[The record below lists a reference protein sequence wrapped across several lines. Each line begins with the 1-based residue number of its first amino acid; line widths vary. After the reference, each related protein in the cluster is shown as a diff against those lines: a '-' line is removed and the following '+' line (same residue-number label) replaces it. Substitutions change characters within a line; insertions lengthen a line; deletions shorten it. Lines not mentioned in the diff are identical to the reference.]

1 MPTAHISLI
10 REHSE
15 KNRTP
20 RTLWVTF
27 ELGRPLGAPNDP
39 DFQRRVVE
47 AALRLLESTDGPVLA
62 DYPEDAPRDRGAGEE
77 PWVCPIGLATPPD
90 APGGEAADARLL
102 KEIHGLAPW
111 RDLAA
116 RKTERSTVG
125 SSGLEMPD
133 AAAFVLSFLSGEV
146 PESPIDG
153 ARADRALKWACDDI
167 RAYYYEA
174 MLAQPGSPTSGDL
187 DAWFFGETTAG
198 SVFFDLQKV
207 LLEHEDE
214 TFRLVGRQY
223 LIPRMQQHRSPL
235 D

>member
-1 MPTAHISLI
+1 MHISLI

-27 ELGRPLGAPNDP
+27 ELGRPLGVPNDP
-39 DFQRRVVE
+39 GFQRRVVE
-47 AALRLLESTDGPVLA
+47 AALRLLESSDGPILA
-62 DYPEDAPRDRGAGEE
+62 DYPEDAPRGRDRSAGEE
-77 PWVCPIGLATPPD
+77 PWVCPIGLVAPSD
-90 APGGEAADARLL
+90 ASGDESVDARLSR
-102 KEIHGLAPW
+102 EISGLAPW
-111 RDLAA
+111 HDLAV

-214 TFRLVGRQY
+214 TFRLIGKVS
-223 LIPRMQQHRSPL
+223 LVPRLQQHRSPL

>member
-1 MPTAHISLI
+1 MA
-10 REHSE
+10 
-15 KNRTP
+15 
-20 RTLWVTF
+20 F

-39 DFQRRVVE
+39 GFQRRVVE
-47 AALRLLESTDGPVLA
+47 AALRLLESADGPILA
-62 DYPEDAPRDRGAGEE
+62 DYPEDAPRGRDRGADEE
-77 PWVCPIGLATPPD
+77 PWVCPIGLA
-90 APGGEAADARLL
+90 APSDVSGDESADARLL
-102 KEIHGLAPW
+102 REISGLAPW
-111 RDLAA
+111 HDLAV
-116 RKTERSTVG
+116 RKAERSTVG
-125 SSGLEMPD
+125 SSGLDMPD

-187 DAWFFGETTAG
+187 DAWFFGETMAG

-214 TFRLVGRQY
+214 TFRLIGRQY
-223 LIPRMQQHRSPL
+223 LIPRMQQRWSPL
-235 D
+235 A